1 MKEIIKKIIPLII
14 VILAINAVVYA
25 FTAFITWQSDP
36 AQWDTFTRFIDVL
49 FMGAL
54 SVVAIGVYVESI
66 NED

>member
-14 VILAINAVVYA
+14 VILAINAIVYA

-49 FMGAL
+49 FIGAL
-54 SVVAIGVYVESI
+54 SVISAGIYLESM

>member
-14 VILAINAVVYA
+14 VILAINAVVYT

-36 AQWDTFTRFIDVL
+36 SQWDIFTRFIDVL